1 LISIAL
7 NVLSDYPRNVS
18 GVVTANQRGAV
29 TKPAVSMA
37 AWFCLRSHLKHEHI
51 AAAHLAKFDD
61 VTVFNPRIR
70 FARSTRQGPVW
81 VTESLF
87 PNYLFARF
95 DWKTGLAKVRY
106 ATGVSQVVHFG
117 ALWPTVPE
125 EVIEQLRLTLGKDE
139 IHEIPPLAVGDT
151 VGISGGA
158 LHGLQ
163 GVITQ
168 LLPARERIKLLLD
181 FLGRQTMVEVPVMA
195 IVKKPVY

>member
-1 LISIAL
+1 
-7 NVLSDYPRNVS
+7 
-18 GVVTANQRGAV
+18 
-29 TKPAVSMA
+29 MA
-37 AWFCLRSHLKHEHI
+37 AWFCVRSHPKHEHI

-87 PNYLFARF
+87 PNYRFARF

-106 ATGVSQVVHFG
+106 AAGVSQVVHFG
-117 ALWPTVPE
+117 TLWPTVPD

-151 VGISGGA
+151 VDISGGA

-168 LLPARERIKLLLD
+168 LLPARERIKVLLD
-181 FLGRQTMVEVPVMA
+181 FLGRQTMVEVPVKA
-195 IVKKPVY
+195 IVKKPVCG